1 MLADDAREIASAIE
15 ERLKTGG
22 CQGVTA
28 TVKTNQMSPKSV
40 PAGAGRPTFIEY
52 FIRIDDGARLAT
64 LNLGQAAELRDEVE
78 AGWDSDRVFEAIHAL
93 DAPIEYTT

>member
-15 ERLKTGG
+15 ERLKTSA

-28 TVKTNQMSPKSV
+28 TVKANRMSPKSI

-52 FIRIDDGARLAT
+52 FIRIDDDARSAT
-64 LNLGQAAELRDEVE
+64 LTLGQAAELRDEVE
-78 AGWDSDRVFEAIHAL
+78 AGWSSDRLFEAIHAL
-93 DAPIEYTT
+93 DAPIEHAP